1 MRAMLG
7 LQDVRPHEAIR
18 RVPYKMSSVMCTEA
32 QDHTTFCV
40 SKNLESTTNKYE

>member
-1 MRAMLG
+1 MRTMLG

-32 QDHTTFCV
+32 QDHTIFLCKQEV
-40 SKNLESTTNKYE
+40 GKHDQQV